1 MKESGYVSPVMELW
15 EIEPE
20 GLICVSGNEVLDENE
35 GYW

>member
-1 MKESGYVSPVMELW
+1 MDVSDYVSPIMELW

-20 GLICVSGNEVLDENE
+20 GLMCVSGNEVLDENE

>member
-20 GLICVSGNEVLDENE
+20 GLMCMSGNEALDEIE
-35 GYW
+35 GYR